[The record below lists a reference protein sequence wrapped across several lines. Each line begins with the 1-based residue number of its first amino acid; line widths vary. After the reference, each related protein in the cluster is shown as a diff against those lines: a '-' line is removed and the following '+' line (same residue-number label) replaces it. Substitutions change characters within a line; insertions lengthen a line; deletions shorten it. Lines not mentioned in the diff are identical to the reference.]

1 MQNSKNRP
9 DFPTS
14 NAHSEHFA
22 AFSNTRL
29 FSRLSE
35 KFTPKPY
42 FKQYATLRTVVLI
55 ASYLFNVLSA
65 ATAAI
70 LVFFFLASMIREPIS
85 AGILTAVALVALELT
100 KRETNTRFW
109 NDLLQFSKFSAGL
122 MAAVFL
128 LSAVS
133 VASSYFGAKR
143 AVHKFSAPAPVVSP
157 DSLTAPLRA
166 QLGAIDEQ
174 IKEARATK
182 WKGTTTTRSQRT
194 IERLTRQRETLT
206 AELARVSERV
216 DNRND
221 VTEQAHAQTV
231 QLNAKHF
238 ALFTLICEVLFIL
251 AAFYLEYYDYRS
263 FAEYCAKPAGRQ
275 PGHIGFAVPEPASI
289 SSNGNGQPHSEASAR
304 RPIGFYG
311 NSMRSRARD
320 NAMGYKG
327 AEVSAE
333 VVEVDK
339 SLKPCAECGV
349 LFRARTTWHKY
360 CSEQCK
366 LTYHE
371 KKRGAK
377 FDPQK
382 YRKKRPRKRKIAMQ
396 PG

>member
-1 MQNSKNRP
+1 MQNSQNRP

-22 AFSNTRL
+22 AFTNTRL

-109 NDLLQFSKFSAGL
+109 NDLLQFNKFSAGL

-143 AVHKFSAPAPVVSP
+143 AVHEFSAPAPVVSP

-174 IKEARATK
+174 IKDARATK

-206 AELARVSERV
+206 AELARVSQRA

-221 VTEQAHAQTV
+221 ATEQAHAQAI

-238 ALFTLICEVLFIL
+238 ALFTLVCEVLFIL

-275 PGHIGFAVPEPASI
+275 PGHIGFAVPEPVVPSG
-289 SSNGNGQPHSEASAR
+289 NGNGLPHSEAGAS
-304 RPIGFYG
+304 RPIGFYS
-311 NSMRSRARD
+311 NAMRSPAGS
-320 NAMGYKG
+320 NAMSYNP
-327 AEVSAE
+327 APAA
-333 VVEVDK
+333 VEVDK
-339 SLKPCAECGV
+339 SLKPCRHCET
-349 LFRARTTWHKY
+349 LFRARTTWQKF
-360 CSEQCK
+360 CTTDCK
-366 LTYHE
+366 LAYHE
-371 KKRGAK
+371 AK
-377 FDPQK
+377 HGRRFDPG
-382 YRKKRPRKRKIAMQ
+382 YRKKPK
-396 PG
+396 PT